1 MIKKLHPPSQKIEAE
16 NGLPE
21 LYKVFPEQEANENSQ
36 VIFSTREIQGHYI
49 SIEDCEKTP
58 EIDTVSFTII
68 QPRRILTSQPH
79 LYPTHQRGITLY
91 GQCRP
96 ETPEDFAFLKRLR
109 KTSRVEILKIERAT
123 KIKSEP
129 PKKSSYIKLT
139 KRPKT

>member
-1 MIKKLHPPSQKIEAE
+1 MSYKLHPPSREISADD
-16 NGLPE
+16 GMPE

-36 VIFSTREIQGHYI
+36 VIFSTREIQGYYI
-49 SIEDCEKTP
+49 SIEDSEKIP
-58 EIDTVSFTII
+58 EFDTVSFVII
-68 QPRRILTSQPH
+68 QPREILTSQPH
-79 LYPTHQRGITLY
+79 LYPTHQRGITLH

-123 KIKSEP
+123 KTKSEP

-139 KRPKT
+139 KAP